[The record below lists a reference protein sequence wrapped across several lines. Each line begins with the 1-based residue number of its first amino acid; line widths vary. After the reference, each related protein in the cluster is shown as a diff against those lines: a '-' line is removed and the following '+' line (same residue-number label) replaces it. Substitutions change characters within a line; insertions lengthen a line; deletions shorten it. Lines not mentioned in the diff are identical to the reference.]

1 VPQQRKRVEAGRV
14 ATLERDLQRVL
25 PDQCDVVNPQLFI
38 AQRFDAGESTCD
50 PRFAATLR
58 AWARPSQLLA

>member
-25 PDQCDVVNPQLFI
+25 PDQRDVVNPQLLI
-38 AQRFDAGESTCD
+38 AKRLDAGESTCD
-50 PRFAATLR
+50 PGFAATLC
-58 AWARPSQLLA
+58 AWACPSQLLA